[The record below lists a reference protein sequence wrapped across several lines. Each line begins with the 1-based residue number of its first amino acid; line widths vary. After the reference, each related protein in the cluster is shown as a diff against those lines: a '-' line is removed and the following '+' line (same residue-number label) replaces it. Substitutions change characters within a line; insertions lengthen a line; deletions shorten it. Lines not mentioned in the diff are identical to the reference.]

1 MKHAPIVFLPGF
13 DGDAP
18 LRKDFMDALGQHHA
32 VMGVSYPNRPLG
44 TLDAYRTHA
53 MAHVPVDWKPVL
65 IGESFGGLIAAR
77 WAALDPRVCGVVL
90 CASFARNPVSV
101 AADLGAAVPGLV
113 KLAPRLTVPFALA
126 SRDPLRA
133 RWSNGF
139 TRSLSALRNEVV
151 AERLRLIA
159 EEDVGPLLSGMR
171 VPIVVVQFEA
181 DEIVGRAA
189 RDHLE
194 SVCHNAQVVRLPGP
208 HFAIETR
215 PRECARAIGER
226 IRTLTPKK
234 A

>member
-1 MKHAPIVFLPGF
+1 MKNAPIVFLPGF

-18 LRKDFMDALGQHHA
+18 LRRDFMDLLGQQHA
-32 VMGVSYPNRPLG
+32 VMGVSYPNHPLG

-53 MAHVPVDWKPVL
+53 MAHVPVDWNPVL

-77 WAALDPRVCGVVL
+77 WAALDSRVRGVVL
-90 CASFARNPVSV
+90 CAAFARNPVSV
-101 AADLGAAVPGLV
+101 AAGLGAAMPGLV

-133 RWSNGF
+133 KWSNGF

-159 EEDVGPLLSGMR
+159 EEDVGPLLGRMH
-171 VPIVVVQFEA
+171 VPIVVVQFEG
-181 DEIVGRAA
+181 DEVVGPAA

-215 PRECARAIGER
+215 PRECAQAIMER
-226 IRTLTPKK
+226 IRTLAPKK

>member
-1 MKHAPIVFLPGF
+1 MKNAPIVFLPGF

-18 LRKDFMDALGQHHA
+18 LRKDFMDALGRHHA
-32 VMGVSYPNRPLG
+32 VMGVSYPNHPLG
-44 TLDAYRTHA
+44 TLDGYRTHA
-53 MAHVPVDWKPVL
+53 MAHVPVDWKPFL

-77 WAALDPRVCGVVL
+77 WASLDPRVRGIVL
-90 CASFARNPVSV
+90 CGSFARNPVSV

-113 KLAPRLTVPFALA
+113 KLAPMLTAPFARA
-126 SRDPLRA
+126 SRDPLRTK
-133 RWSNGF
+133 WSNGF
-139 TRSLSALRNEVV
+139 TKSLAGLRDEVV

-159 EEDVGPLLSGMR
+159 AEDVGPLLGRMH
-171 VPIVVVQFEA
+171 VPIVVVHFES
-181 DEIVGRAA
+181 DEVVGRAA

-215 PRECARAIGER
+215 PRECAQAIGER
-226 IRTLTPKK
+226 IRALTPKK